1 MKRPYFYVDD
11 DNSADSNPPSNK
23 RMKLGEGG
31 NTKEDFHYNSFEE
44 IASGKKQWKSNIE
57 KKEQKKIFSSAPLLK
72 ATDADIKSEK
82 LSRDASVYIDD
93 VTDKSSTT
101 DAEEEENDGE
111 ESDDKSNEKQVDRS
125 DEDVEDLVSEF
136 TNKDNTVFLYKLSN
150 NRYVKGCMF
159 KSKIFIHIRDYVVA
173 DKTLYSSKNGIAL
186 NIHQFNELLKV
197 NTSID
202 ELVNQCV
209 HDDYVN
215 TKFHLGNNK
224 HVSVSSEFE
233 KVDLRSFWLPYNTS
247 KLKATK
253 RGIALTFP
261 EWERWGRITSK
272 LTINHPT
279 LFEYIPCYLKEDH
292 VLNDG
297 ANRCAECNPNH
308 WKDEAPNENQKKK
321 KAFAKP
327 L

>member
-1 MKRPYFYVDD
+1 MQIDAVTMSTFTMKRPYFYVDD

-136 TNKDNTVFLYKLSN
+136 TNKDNTVFCYKL
-150 NRYVKGCMF
+150 R
-159 KSKIFIHIRDYVVA
+159 
-173 DKTLYSSKNGIAL
+173 T
-186 NIHQFNELLKV
+186 
-197 NTSID
+197 ID
-202 ELVNQCV
+202 M
-209 HDDYVN
+209 
-215 TKFHLGNNK
+215 
-224 HVSVSSEFE
+224 
-233 KVDLRSFWLPYNTS
+233 
-247 KLKATK
+247 
-253 RGIALTFP
+253 
-261 EWERWGRITSK
+261 
-272 LTINHPT
+272 
-279 LFEYIPCYLKEDH
+279 
-292 VLNDG
+292 
-297 ANRCAECNPNH
+297 
-308 WKDEAPNENQKKK
+308 
-321 KAFAKP
+321 
-327 L
+327 